1 MEQRRELPPFGKK
14 EIEEIGKNLR
24 KLRKK
29 KGWTQERLAAE
40 VDKDPTMISK
50 HEHGQQS
57 FGVDSLIFYSIVLG
71 CQPTDLFPES
81 AREYFIKHSD
91 PLLGQMNR
99 LNERQR
105 EQISSYIRFLLQQGS

>member
-1 MEQRRELPPFGKK
+1 MEQWRELPPFGK
-14 EIEEIGKNLR
+14 EELEEIGKNLR
-24 KLRKK
+24 RLRKT

-40 VDKDPTMISK
+40 VHKDPTMISR

-57 FGVDSLIFYSIVLG
+57 FGIDGLICYSIALS
-71 CQPTDLFPES
+71 CQPTDLFPEF
-81 AREYFIKHSD
+81 AREYFIQHSD

-105 EQISSYIRFLLQQGS
+105 EQVSSYIRFLLQQGS